1 MSSRA
6 DEKARR
12 RQERLAREHA
22 QRAAEQRRRR
32 LWQLGA
38 VTAFAA
44 VLVAAAVLISQAG
57 SGPSN
62 AGGDDELVADAR
74 AVDALFAKIP
84 QDGVFLGDPD
94 APVTLVKFV
103 DLQCPFC
110 AQFARDA
117 LPTVVERYV
126 RTGRVRL
133 QLQPLTFIGPDSERA
148 GRLAAAAAQQ
158 DRLWQFSEL
167 FFRNQGIENTGYVT
181 DEFLGRLARAT
192 PGLDAQQALASTDDP
207 VTAQLLARAK
217 LAATR
222 NGITSTPSFLIGRGG
237 QVPQRLEPARLT
249 AEAFTTALDEAL
261 AS

>member
-6 DEKARR
+6 HEKERR

-22 QRAAEQRRRR
+22 QRTAEQRHRR

-38 VTAFAA
+38 VTACAA
-44 VLVAAAVLISQAG
+44 ILAGAAVLISQAG

-62 AGGDDELVADAR
+62 AGGRDELAADAR
-74 AVDALFAKIP
+74 AIDRLFAGIP

-94 APVTLVKFV
+94 APVTLVEFV

-117 LPTVVERYV
+117 LPTLVERYV
-126 RTGRVRL
+126 RPGRVRL

-167 FFRNQGIENTGYVT
+167 FFRNQGVENTGYVT
-181 DEFLGRLARAT
+181 DEFLRRLAHAT
-192 PGLDAQQALASTDDP
+192 PGLDVEQARVSSDEPAT
-207 VTAQLLARAK
+207 TQLLAQAK
-217 LAATR
+217 HAATR
-222 NGITSTPSFLIGRGG
+222 NGITSTPSFLIRRDG
-237 QVPQRLEPARLT
+237 QPPQRIEPAGLT
-249 AEAFTTALDEAL
+249 AEAFTAALDEAL
-261 AS
+261 AR